1 MPQLISVIVPVLNE
15 EDNIQRA
22 YDRVCEVFDGLSKDY
37 DFELIFTDNHSSDRT
52 FELIQAISK
61 DDPRVR
67 AVRFAR
73 NVGYQ
78 RSIMSG
84 YLLTDGDAVIQLDCD
99 LQDPP
104 EMIPEMLKLWKDGN
118 DVVYGVRTSRKE
130 GPIITAIRK
139 VFYRLVNALS
149 EDNLPKDAGDF
160 RLIDRRIVSVLGSL
174 RSKSPY
180 IRGQIAAAGFKQI
193 GFEYDRAA
201 REHGETKFNLGALIK
216 LSVDAIVAHSV
227 IPLRFAAYFGFIV
240 TALSAFAVIAYLIFA
255 ITSQSWPPGFA
266 TLAIL
271 GFFNIGV
278 VSMFL
283 GILGEYFIRVIEQV
297 TIGPISIVERHVNLP
312 DDRMQRHAQILIV

>member
-180 IRGQIAAAGFKQI
+180 IRGQIAAAGF
-193 GFEYDRAA
+193 
-201 REHGETKFNLGALIK
+201 
-216 LSVDAIVAHSV
+216 
-227 IPLRFAAYFGFIV
+227 
-240 TALSAFAVIAYLIFA
+240 
-255 ITSQSWPPGFA
+255 
-266 TLAIL
+266 
-271 GFFNIGV
+271 
-278 VSMFL
+278 
-283 GILGEYFIRVIEQV
+283 
-297 TIGPISIVERHVNLP
+297 
-312 DDRMQRHAQILIV
+312 